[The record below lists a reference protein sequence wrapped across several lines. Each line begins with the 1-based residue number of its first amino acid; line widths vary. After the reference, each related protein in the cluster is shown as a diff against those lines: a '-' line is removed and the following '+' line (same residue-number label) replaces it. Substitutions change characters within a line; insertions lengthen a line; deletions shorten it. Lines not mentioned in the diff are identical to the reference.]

1 MILVTIGTQL
11 PFDRLISA
19 IDALAPQLEEPVYAQ
34 IGDGAYQPRNIEF
47 VRTVPPAEFET
58 RFRAARLIVAH
69 AGIGTVLMA
78 QKLNKPIVMFP
89 REARFGEHRNDHQLA
104 TCRELAGRQGIYL
117 ARDSET
123 LLALLKQPDLAS
135 ASVAQSLEH
144 RERLVSGLRGFI
156 QGQRS

>member
-1 MILVTIGTQL
+1 M
-11 PFDRLISA
+11 
-19 IDALAPQLEEPVYAQ
+19 
-34 IGDGAYQPRNIEF
+34 
-47 VRTVPPAEFET
+47 PPAEFET

-104 TCRELAGRQGIYL
+104 TCRELAGRQGLYL

-135 ASVAQSLEH
+135 ASVEQSLEH